1 MKNFKKLFASVAIVA
16 MLASTVPSAVL
27 GAATYSAE
35 LEGAYEYAY
44 DNGITTMSSI
54 ENADMYGSLTRVAMA
69 KMMANYSMEVL
80 GQTPNTTLDCSFPDV
95 TSALDDQYDGGVTN
109 ACQLG
114 LMGVGIENFNPYG
127 LVTRAEFGTVL
138 SRAIWGDTYND
149 GDPYYADHLAALQD
163 ADIMNNISTPTQLEV
178 RGYVMLMMQRAD
190 EMEPAICQ
198 LPENVLACS
207 LELDTCPTECQT
219 VVPVVPGFVTVTSM
233 GSTETQ
239 YVASN
244 ALSKKI
250 GTIKITAGEN
260 DSTVWSIVISHAGLG
275 NAADIE
281 GVQLFLS
288 NGVAATNNRP
298 MSTSTETST
307 LRFSPALELKAGS
320 SMTFDVMVDLDGDVN
335 NRHEF
340 AVKSVNVA
348 NGTAS
353 GLPITLA
360 NILTTSYVVEE
371 VTTTFTAGTS
381 IAAGNKQELIA
392 TVGLSPQRE
401 AIVKGF
407 TLTRTAGEDIDEAF
421 SNVKAYYND
430 EVVGTVTLTNEELVV
445 SDLNINRLNGETA
458 TIELKADGIY
468 IGAASSVTLQLQD
481 NDLTVTEKV
490 TGEKMRQAAI
500 PAAAAVTLDAVEF
513 DITKVSTGAIT
524 VAPGASSV
532 KLLNAKIN
540 ADTDFEVSQ
549 YVLTVKRNGAAPA
562 NLADFTSA
570 EITLY
575 INGVDTPLEMADLP
589 GGIATFTL
597 SADSFV
603 VEKNVPTTVQVM
615 ASIASTVVGTQT
627 WDVNFKVVDV
637 KNLENGEIIAG
648 VNEDVDSHRVTIKNG
663 TATAQAATLAAPTST
678 NIYASAE
685 DLEIGRFAIKAEA
698 EDVTVKKLTFTDGGT
713 LVDLTTAIT
722 DAKLVDINTN
732 ATIPATVTVNV
743 GTIVFENISAKV
755 TKDTTRNFKV
765 VVDTE
770 AFAAALHN
778 RTVQFTVNMDSVTKA
793 SGGSATL
800 VQYVTA
806 LKTYVLGVQAPVVT
820 IAKKDASTFTVVVKN
835 IDNESD
841 INLQSITARIRPVAT
856 DLWDYDAS
864 YFLRDNGSSITDS
877 TNLVAL
883 GNISTT
889 VWAVPGAAT
898 ALVITAPQLIAQ
910 DGSTYTYEIYVDSDY
925 VNPVNLLGEITAV
938 TYDGVTELYSISA
951 Q

>member
-1 MKNFKKLFASVAIVA
+1 
-16 MLASTVPSAVL
+16 
-27 GAATYSAE
+27 
-35 LEGAYEYAY
+35 
-44 DNGITTMSSI
+44 
-54 ENADMYGSLTRVAMA
+54 
-69 KMMANYSMEVL
+69 
-80 GQTPNTTLDCSFPDV
+80 
-95 TSALDDQYDGGVTN
+95 
-109 ACQLG
+109 
-114 LMGVGIENFNPYG
+114 
-127 LVTRAEFGTVL
+127 
-138 SRAIWGDTYND
+138 
-149 GDPYYADHLAALQD
+149 
-163 ADIMNNISTPTQLEV
+163 
-178 RGYVMLMMQRAD
+178 
-190 EMEPAICQ
+190 
-198 LPENVLACS
+198 
-207 LELDTCPTECQT
+207 
-219 VVPVVPGFVTVTSM
+219 
-233 GSTETQ
+233 
-239 YVASN
+239 
-244 ALSKKI
+244 
-250 GTIKITAGEN
+250 
-260 DSTVWSIVISHAGLG
+260 
-275 NAADIE
+275 
-281 GVQLFLS
+281 
-288 NGVAATNNRP
+288 

-856 DLWDYDAS
+856 DL
-864 YFLRDNGSSITDS
+864 
-877 TNLVAL
+877 
-883 GNISTT
+883 
-889 VWAVPGAAT
+889 
-898 ALVITAPQLIAQ
+898 
-910 DGSTYTYEIYVDSDY
+910 
-925 VNPVNLLGEITAV
+925 
-938 TYDGVTELYSISA
+938 
-951 Q
+951 